1 MLLNLWFVWS
11 KLKNNVVSMSSDNMI
26 NRKSSEKT
34 SHCSYLLCLSL
45 SFRLWRKERART
57 TTWTTVNWSPC
68 WCSGRR
74 SWRGRRRSLSVRNVC
89 CRSGRWSWRGWSRRS
104 EIWRTTLTR
113 CWCASWSRS
122 PLSCKCDPSWSDE
135 GFAAQ
140 SASVHSNLHNSSL
153 VFSLLCCPFWY
164 KYLGTERCRGDVF
177 LTAMLY
183 CAETW
188 PRRTVLARAVLNVA
202 GSQVVFRFTQ
212 PGGFKFTEEWAQWV
226 QNPDSSILGSWL

>member
-1 MLLNLWFVWS
+1 MKILHLTGNPVKRHHTVLIFV
-11 KLKNNVVSMSSDNMI
+11 
-26 NRKSSEKT
+26 
-34 SHCSYLLCLSL
+34 CLCLSL

-57 TTWTTVNWSPC
+57 TTWTTANWSAC

-74 SWRGRRRSLSVRNVC
+74 SWRGRRRSLSGRNVC
-89 CRSGRWSWRGWSRRS
+89 WRSGRWSWRGWSRRS

-122 PLSCKCDPSWSDE
+122 PLSCKCGPSWSDE

-164 KYLGTERCRGDVF
+164 KCLGTERCRGDVF
-177 LTAMLY
+177 LTA
-183 CAETW
+183 CF
-188 PRRTVLARAVLNVA
+188 TVLKRGLVE
-202 GSQVVFRFTQ
+202 RF
-212 PGGFKFTEEWAQWV
+212 W
-226 QNPDSSILGSWL
+226 LGRFWM